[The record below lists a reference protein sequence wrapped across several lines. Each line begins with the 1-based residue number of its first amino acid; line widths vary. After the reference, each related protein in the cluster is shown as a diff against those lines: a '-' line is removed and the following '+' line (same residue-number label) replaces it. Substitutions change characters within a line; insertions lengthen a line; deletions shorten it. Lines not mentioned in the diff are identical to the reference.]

1 MKICNSRLGLWV
13 WRDIICIWTTMKTR
27 TPDLLGM
34 SYACANMVH
43 CPGYAD
49 DLRQYTTLNS
59 DHYNISV
66 HLNNTTKKLHVE
78 VWVLAHYAKLA
89 LNVIFTSRELTFMFS
104 AISVYFWYTSW
115 NWLGHFPVFEPADL
129 IHKCTRL
136 EWSFFLKPA
145 SNKRT
150 SHKNFGIFDKSIR
163 KLPFTREVMSQIL

>member
-1 MKICNSRLGLWV
+1 MKIKTWKYPTIYLKLYCCIFLKGGFGSLPKCNCNAWV
-13 WRDIICIWTTMKTR
+13 WQMIKG
-27 TPDLLGM
+27 L
-34 SYACANMVH
+34 
-43 CPGYAD
+43 
-49 DLRQYTTLNS
+49 S
-59 DHYNISV
+59 DHYKISV
-66 HLNNTTKKLHVE
+66 LLNNTTKKLHVE

-115 NWLGHFPVFEPADL
+115 NWLGHFPVFEPADF

-150 SHKNFGIFDKSIR
+150 SHKIFGNFDKNIR
-163 KLPFTREVMSQIL
+163 RQ